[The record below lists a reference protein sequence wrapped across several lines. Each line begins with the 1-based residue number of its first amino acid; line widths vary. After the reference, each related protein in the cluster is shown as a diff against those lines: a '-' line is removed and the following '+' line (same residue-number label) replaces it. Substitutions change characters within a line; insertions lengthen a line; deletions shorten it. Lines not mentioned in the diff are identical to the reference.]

1 MFKVI
6 KGSRALA
13 DGWYKAK
20 VEQIEIVEG
29 QYGEQL
35 LITFH
40 IQNGVDTTR
49 RAYLSPYVGEHNRTK
64 LFLDALAVDISTA
77 ENLNPEELLDKEL
90 MIQLQTG
97 DTKNGKRVQKVIAY
111 APCSPTVTQ
120 STQAVKRVFTKVIKE
135 GGK

>member
-6 KGSRALA
+6 KGSRAVA

-64 LFLDALAVDISTA
+64 LFLDALSIDTSKA
-77 ENLNPEELLDKEL
+77 EELNPEELLDREL
-90 MIQLQTG
+90 MIQLQTT
-97 DTKNGKRVQKVIAY
+97 DSKSGKRVQKVVAF
-111 APCSPTVTQ
+111 APCSPAVTAA
-120 STQAVKRVFTKVIKE
+120 TQAVKKVFSKSVKKE
-135 GGK
+135 SE